1 MEINQIKERIS
12 SIQQLPLDSHV
23 AEYEE
28 IHSALESALTTVEG
42 L

>member
-12 SIQQLPLDSHV
+12 SIQQVPLDSHV
-23 AEYEE
+23 SEYEE